1 MYSVNDKN
9 TFDHNAFHHI
19 CWTRINGVN
28 TAYID
33 GVQVCQANDSTA
45 TSPTWNYWFILSRY
59 TSNQSLTTNASWSE
73 FILEKV
79 GWTSNNVWSYF
90 RKNKSLYWIS

>member
-9 TFDHNAFHHI
+9 AFDHNAFHHI

-33 GVQVCQANDSTA
+33 SVQVCQANDSTA
-45 TSPTWNYWFILSRY
+45 TSPT
-59 TSNQSLTTNASWSE
+59 
-73 FILEKV
+73 
-79 GWTSNNVWSYF
+79 
-90 RKNKSLYWIS
+90 